1 MTLMNLVLWSFEIVQ
16 LYQLGEMFFTVNEI
30 THMKLGIC
38 CRITLEINQEKGKEF
53 FNSCRVPKKLVV
65 FRFTIITCTTLTYLR
80 VLQVQITRT
89 TRTTCVRL
97 TVRVHVHT

>member
-1 MTLMNLVLWSFEIVQ
+1 MQSAKEI
-16 LYQLGEMFFTVNEI
+16 GGFT
-30 THMKLGIC
+30 
-38 CRITLEINQEKGKEF
+38 F
-53 FNSCRVPKKLVV
+53 Y
-65 FRFTIITCTTLTYLR
+65 IITCTTLTYLR